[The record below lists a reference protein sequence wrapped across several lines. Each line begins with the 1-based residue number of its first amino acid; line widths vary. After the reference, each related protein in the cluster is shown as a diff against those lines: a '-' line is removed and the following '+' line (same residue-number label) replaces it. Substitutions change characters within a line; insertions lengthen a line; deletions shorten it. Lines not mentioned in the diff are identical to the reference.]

1 MEKLVDYA
9 LFLVKSIC
17 KDADSVNV
25 ELKLENEVNIVD
37 IYVSESDMGAVIGK
51 SGKMASSL
59 RTLLIAYAY
68 LNNLGKVKIN
78 FNSLAWFFFTFS
90 FVKF

>member
-17 KDADSVNV
+17 KDSESVKV
-25 ELKLENEVNIVD
+25 EYQSEEDINIVN
-37 IYVSESDMGAVIGK
+37 IYVSEKDMGAVIGK

-59 RTLLIAYAY
+59 RTLLIAYSY
-68 LNNLGKVKIN
+68 LNDLGKIKIN
-78 FNSLAWFFFTFS
+78 FNSLD
-90 FVKF
+90 

>member
-17 KDADSVNV
+17 KDSESVKVEYQSEDDINV
-25 ELKLENEVNIVD
+25 VN

-59 RTLLIAYAY
+59 RTLLIAFAY
-68 LNNLGKVKIN
+68 LNELGKIKVN
-78 FNSLAWFFFTFS
+78 FNSLA
-90 FVKF
+90 

>member
-17 KDADSVNV
+17 KDSESVKVEYQSEDDINV
-25 ELKLENEVNIVD
+25 VN

-59 RTLLIAYAY
+59 RTLLIAFAY
-68 LNNLGKVKIN
+68 LNELGKIKVN
-78 FNSLAWFFFTFS
+78 FNSL
-90 FVKF
+90 K

>member
-1 MEKLVDYA
+1 MENLENYA

-17 KDADSVNV
+17 KDQDSVKV
-25 ELKLENEVNIVD
+25 ESKEENDLNIVD
-37 IYVSESDMGAVIGK
+37 IYVNEIDMGSVIGK

-68 LNNLGKVKIN
+68 LNNLGKIRIN
-78 FNSLAWFFFTFS
+78 FNSLT
-90 FVKF
+90 

>member
-17 KDADSVNV
+17 KDSESVKVEYQSEDDINV
-25 ELKLENEVNIVD
+25 VN

-59 RTLLIAYAY
+59 RTLLIAFAY
-68 LNNLGKVKIN
+68 LNELGKIKVN
-78 FNSLAWFFFTFS
+78 FNSLN
-90 FVKF
+90 

>member
-17 KDADSVNV
+17 KDSESVKVEYQSEDDINV
-25 ELKLENEVNIVD
+25 VN

-59 RTLLIAYAY
+59 RTLLIAFAY
-68 LNNLGKVKIN
+68 LNELGKIKVN
-78 FNSLAWFFFTFS
+78 FNSLAWN
-90 FVKF
+90 

>member
-17 KDADSVNV
+17 KDSESVKVEYQSEDDINV
-25 ELKLENEVNIVD
+25 VN

-59 RTLLIAYAY
+59 RTLLIAFAY
-68 LNNLGKVKIN
+68 LNELGKIKVN
-78 FNSLAWFFFTFS
+78 FNSLD
-90 FVKF
+90 